1 MTIHSEHPFAS
12 PEGERDPV
20 RRFRGRLGAAVVL
33 WTAGAEARPDERA
46 GLPVSSTMVVA
57 GDPPHVLGLLDPD
70 SDLAEL
76 VQRSGAAVVQV
87 LQWQHRH
94 LADAFAGL
102 APAPGG
108 VFRMA
113 QWTQSPWGPVL
124 DDASAW
130 AGVRLAAGDLTPVGW
145 SLLVDTVIEQVELRE
160 ETGPVIH
167 RRGRYQRLTP
177 QA

>member
-1 MTIHSEHPFAS
+1 M
-12 PEGERDPV
+12 
-20 RRFRGRLGAAVVL
+20 
-33 WTAGAEARPDERA
+33 
-46 GLPVSSTMVVA
+46 
-57 GDPPHVLGLLDPD
+57 
-70 SDLAEL
+70 
-76 VQRSGAAVVQV
+76 QV

>member
-1 MTIHSEHPFAS
+1 MTIHSEHPFAT
-12 PEGERDPV
+12 PEGDYDPV

-33 WTAGAEARPDERA
+33 WTAGVGERPGERA
-46 GLPVSSTMVVA
+46 GLPVSSTMVAA
-57 GDPPHVLGLLDPD
+57 GDPAHVLGLLDPD
-70 SDLAEL
+70 SDLADL

-94 LADAFAGL
+94 VADAFAGL

-113 QWTQSPWGPVL
+113 QWTQSRWGPVL

-130 AGVRLAAGDLTPVGW
+130 VGVRLAGRDLTPVGW
-145 SLLVDTVIEQVELRE
+145 SLLVDTVIERVEVRE
-160 ETGPVIH
+160 ETHPVIH
-167 RRGRYQRLTP
+167 RRGHYQRLTLEG
-177 QA
+177 